1 MLGYMVLFWV
11 FTFQVLFNIF
21 KVLEIRYTFEKQVR
35 KLMINSV
42 YINLVSLGST
52 FFSIDQLLKG
62 NFLVIVFYIAGSVL
76 GKWVGMN
83 IETEEEKGNKK
94 FSIFEYLY

>member
-1 MLGYMVLFWV
+1 MLSYLVLFWV
-11 FTFQVLFNIF
+11 FFFQVLFNIF
-21 KVLEIRYTFEKQVR
+21 KVLEIRYTFEKQVK
-35 KLMINSV
+35 KLMLNSV

-62 NFLVIVFYIAGSVL
+62 NFLVIIFYIAGSVI

>member
-1 MLGYMVLFWV
+1 MSSFIILFWV
-11 FTFQVLFNIF
+11 FFFQVLFNIF
-21 KVLEIRYTFEKQVR
+21 KVLEIRYTLEKQVR
-35 KLMINSV
+35 KLMVNSV

-62 NFLVIVFYIAGSVL
+62 NFLVIVFYIAGSII
-76 GKWVGMN
+76 GKYVGMN
-83 IETEEEKGNKK
+83 IETEAEKENKK